1 MLFFAHQLTK
11 GNNMKILMW
20 IIVAIFIIGL
30 LTVTGVLKLIF

>member
-1 MLFFAHQLTK
+1 MLCFAHQPTK